1 MKNQL
6 ARWKVRRFTRRLWLG
21 LSLFIFLLVVQPSK
35 IFADINH
42 LDETIK
48 RIETEIETNMKTHHI
63 PGMAFALADKKG
75 VLYSRG
81 FGLLDIRDDYAKVN
95 EQTNFMLGSL
105 SKVFVSLAVMQ
116 LYEKDILDIDQPVV
130 HYLPWFSAKEATL
143 SNQIK
148 VRHLLN
154 HSSGLPDRL
163 NVHDITSIDKQDR
176 INKMI
181 RKISEV
187 SLTGQPGEIF
197 EYTNMNTDLLQ
208 ILIEEVTGEPFAQYM
223 EQHIFASL
231 DMERTGYFAFDG
243 SHLSNSATGHRY
255 HWGQLEPF
263 KEELSYA
270 TSGSAGLSSNVSDL
284 AKFIVFLLNDGEGHR
299 SSPISSDSIH
309 QMFMPNQHGAG
320 FNWHVFPH
328 NIYMEGG
335 LPGFTTTL
343 ILSAD
348 KSFGMV
354 LLANSKQDITFHS
367 GFNLF
372 RIVAGGTP
380 KPLLASDFPHVS
392 SSARLIVMITAL
404 IGLGLICVAGMI
416 GWDLWKGRRRLVF
429 NKPNGRKLAFLL
441 LMLSL
446 FIAVMY
452 YIYILLPVN
461 IGVPSL
467 HDYKK
472 EPDIVQGILIFTITF
487 AAFTFMLCLKLLF
500 FLRGNER

>member
-1 MKNQL
+1 MRKL
-6 ARWKVRRFTRRLWLG
+6 KFRLCLG
-21 LSLFIFLLVVQPSK
+21 LSLFIFLLVFHPSESL
-35 IFADINH
+35 ADITH

-48 RIETEIETNMKTHHI
+48 RIETEIETNMMTHHI
-63 PGMAFALADKKG
+63 PGMAFALVDKKG

-81 FGLLDIRDDYAKVN
+81 FGLLDIRDDSAKVN

-116 LYEKDILDIDQPVV
+116 LYEKGSLDIDQPVD
-130 HYLPWFSAKEATL
+130 HYLPWFSVKEASL

-163 NVHDITSIDKQDR
+163 NVHDITSTDKQDR
-176 INKMI
+176 INMMI
-181 RKISEV
+181 RKLSNV
-187 SLTGQPGEIF
+187 SLTGQPGEIY
-197 EYTNMNTDLLQ
+197 EYTNINTDLLQ
-208 ILIEEVTGEPFAQYM
+208 ILIEEVTGEPFTQYM
-223 EQHIFASL
+223 EQHIFVPL
-231 DMERTGYFAFDG
+231 EMERTGYFAFNE

-255 HWGQLEPF
+255 QWGQLKPF

-284 AKFIVFLLNDGEGHR
+284 AKFIVFLLNDGAGQIM
-299 SSPISSDSIH
+299 SPISSNSIH
-309 QMFMPNQHGAG
+309 QMFMPNQHGVG
-320 FNWHVFPH
+320 FNWYVFPH
-328 NIYMEGG
+328 NLYMEGG
-335 LPGFTTTL
+335 LPGFTTTM

-348 KSFGMV
+348 KSFGLV
-354 LLANSKQDITFHS
+354 LLSNSKQDITFHS

-372 RIVAGGTP
+372 RIVTGGTP
-380 KPLLASDFPHVS
+380 KPLLASEFPHIS
-392 SSARLIVMITAL
+392 SSARLTVLITAL
-404 IGLGLICVAGMI
+404 IGVGLVYLAGTI

-429 NKPNGRKLAFLL
+429 IKPNGRKLTFLL
-441 LMLSL
+441 LVLSM
-446 FIAVMY
+446 FIAAMY

-467 HDYKK
+467 QDYKK
-472 EPDIVQGILIFTITF
+472 DPDIVQGLLLFTITF

-500 FLRGNER
+500 FLRGNKRRANP